1 MAHSLAHNETL
12 SSAAAADDWPGRKPT
27 DAEFREHL
35 STYRGFVRGMML
47 FACAG
52 DPHPPLLL
60 LGVRALEYRI
70 HKRQQPKTN

>member
-27 DAEFREHL
+27 DAEFWEHL

-47 FACAG
+47 FAGHALAILI
-52 DPHPPLLL
+52 LLYYFL
-60 LGVRALEYRI
+60 V
-70 HKRQQPKTN
+70 

>member
-47 FACAG
+47 FAGHALAILI
-52 DPHPPLLL
+52 LLYYFL
-60 LGVRALEYRI
+60 V
-70 HKRQQPKTN
+70 